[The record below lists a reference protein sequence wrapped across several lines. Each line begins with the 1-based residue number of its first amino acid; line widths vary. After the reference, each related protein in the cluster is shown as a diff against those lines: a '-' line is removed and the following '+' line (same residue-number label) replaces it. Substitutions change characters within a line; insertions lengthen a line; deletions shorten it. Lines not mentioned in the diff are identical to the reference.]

1 MCGVFGFTGAEHE
14 VEATV
19 GSALRALEYRGYD
32 SWGVSWMTGDRLT
45 TRKRTGRLTPEGLP
59 SERTSAA
66 IGHTRWATHGGV
78 TDANAH
84 PHADCSRRFSVVHNG
99 IIENA
104 DDLRRT
110 LASRHK
116 LRSTTDSEVVPHLLE
131 DALGTGGDLA
141 QAVTTVFAQLKG
153 NNAIVVLDG
162 ESGEIHAICNG
173 SPLLVAEGDLD
184 SYIASDVI
192 AFNRLATQMCPIP
205 DRTLTR
211 LTTHG
216 IGMQRA
222 SDGEW
227 TRPTMIPV
235 VHRENDAL
243 GSFSHFTEKEI
254 AEQPAVIDGL
264 CRDQDETAT
273 LASEL
278 RSAKIVIL
286 TGCGS
291 AYFAARMGA
300 SWISRTGETP
310 ALAVPASEFPEM
322 APFLDDQSLVI
333 ALSQSGE
340 TADVIDAIGLARHH
354 GARVQAIVNVPY
366 STVARMTDHAYPLH
380 AGIEQSVLATKSL
393 MAMAARLYLAA
404 KALAGDADRAEATA
418 HTVAA
423 MLAHLPEDRSLDAQI
438 TSVAERLASCEH
450 VFMIGN
456 GIGSVVAQEAS
467 LKLKEASYV
476 HAEAFAAGELKHGSI
491 ALIEDGTPCLIF
503 AGDSAM
509 ENAPSS
515 RLATTSHEL
524 RSRGAYTIGVG
535 IPASTEFSEVIV
547 LPDGEDCAPMVQ
559 LYVAQMLAYRTAVIR
574 GLNPDRPRNLAK
586 SVTVR

>member
-1 MCGVFGFTGAEHE
+1 MCGVFGFTGAEHD

-32 SWGVSWMTGDRLT
+32 SWGVSWTTGDRLS
-45 TRKRTGRLTPEGLP
+45 TRKKTGRLTTGGLP

-104 DDLRRT
+104 EDLRRG
-110 LASRHK
+110 LERRHE

-131 DALGTGGDLA
+131 DALGTGSDLA
-141 QAVTTVFAQLKG
+141 QAVSSVFAQLKG

-162 ESGEIHAICNG
+162 ESGEIHAICDG
-173 SPLLVAEGDLD
+173 SPLLVAEGDLG

-192 AFNRLATQMCPIP
+192 AFNRLATQMSPIP

-211 LTTHG
+211 LTSHG

-222 SDGEW
+222 SAGTW
-227 TRPTMIPV
+227 NRPTMIPV

-264 CRDQDETAT
+264 CRDQAETAT
-273 LASEL
+273 LAGEL
-278 RSAKIVIL
+278 RAAKIVIL

-300 SWISRTGETP
+300 SWISRAGGTP
-310 ALAVPASEFPEM
+310 ALAVPASEFAEM

-340 TADVIDAIGLARHH
+340 TADVIDAIGIARQH
-354 GARVQAIVNVPY
+354 GARVHAIVNVPY
-366 STVARMTDHAYPLH
+366 STVARLTDRAYPLH

-393 MAMAARLYLAA
+393 MAMATRLYLAA
-404 KALAGDADRAEATA
+404 AAL
-418 HTVAA
+418 
-423 MLAHLPEDRSLDAQI
+423 
-438 TSVAERLASCEH
+438 
-450 VFMIGN
+450 
-456 GIGSVVAQEAS
+456 
-467 LKLKEASYV
+467 
-476 HAEAFAAGELKHGSI
+476 
-491 ALIEDGTPCLIF
+491 
-503 AGDSAM
+503 
-509 ENAPSS
+509 
-515 RLATTSHEL
+515 
-524 RSRGAYTIGVG
+524 
-535 IPASTEFSEVIV
+535 
-547 LPDGEDCAPMVQ
+547 
-559 LYVAQMLAYRTAVIR
+559 
-574 GLNPDRPRNLAK
+574 
-586 SVTVR
+586 